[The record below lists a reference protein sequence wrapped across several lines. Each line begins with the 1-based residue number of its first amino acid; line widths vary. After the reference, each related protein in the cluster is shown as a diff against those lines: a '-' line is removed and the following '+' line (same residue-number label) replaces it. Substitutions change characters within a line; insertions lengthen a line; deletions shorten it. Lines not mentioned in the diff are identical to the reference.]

1 MLFVCLF
8 FLPHSSDS
16 WWKLLSTVQMPSEQH
31 QWLVTVQQ
39 ALFSWGTNTS
49 KDNII
54 ASSENWVFFFF
65 FLGALLLKHPHFSP
79 RIWRD
84 IMNTQTVLKVTN
96 NRMFFFSS
104 LSPNAPK
111 ITCVVVTF
119 YILKTFE
126 RKHFHMQH
134 FHPFNCRPFYTP
146 SIGIRWNLHK
156 LNSTLRPPVNISKDV
171 RFFYFFISLLAFQSS
186 QGRGRDRT
194 PPQIDSK
201 APPLTEL
208 SSSTHINRVP
218 GHQDSILLFN

>member
-1 MLFVCLF
+1 METTVNCPDAFRTTPMTCYSTTGTFLLGYKHIKGQHYCIKWELGSF
-8 FLPHSSDS
+8 FP
-16 WWKLLSTVQMPSEQH
+16 
-31 QWLVTVQQ
+31 
-39 ALFSWGTNTS
+39 
-49 KDNII
+49 
-54 ASSENWVFFFF
+54 FF
-65 FLGALLLKHPHFSP
+65 FLGALPFKHPHFSP
-79 RIWRD
+79 RMWRD

-134 FHPFNCRPFYTP
+134 FHPFNCRPFDTP

-171 RFFYFFISLLAFQSS
+171 HFFISLLAFQSS
-186 QGRGRDRT
+186 QRHGRDRT

-201 APPLTEL
+201 APPLTEW
-208 SSSTHINRVP
+208 SSSTHVNRVP

>member
-1 MLFVCLF
+1 MLFFVCF
-8 FLPHSSDS
+8 FYHTVVILDGNYCQLSRCLQNNTND
-16 WWKLLSTVQMPSEQH
+16 LLQYNRHFSLGVQTH
-31 QWLVTVQQ
+31 QRTTLLHQVRIGEF
-39 ALFSWGTNTS
+39 FS
-49 KDNII
+49 
-54 ASSENWVFFFF
+54 FF
-65 FLGALLLKHPHFSP
+65 FLGALPFKHPHFSP
-79 RIWRD
+79 RMWRD

-96 NRMFFFSS
+96 NRMLLGFFSS

-134 FHPFNCRPFYTP
+134 FHPFNCRPFDTP

-171 RFFYFFISLLAFQSS
+171 HFFISLLAFQSS
-186 QGRGRDRT
+186 QRHGRDRT

-201 APPLTEL
+201 APPLTE
-208 SSSTHINRVP
+208 
-218 GHQDSILLFN
+218 